1 MTQSIIT
8 VGLFLALLACLPWAI
23 KWLQKKNAAGGAAPD
38 GQSRLVSA
46 VAVGPHQKV
55 VTVEV
60 GPEGARHWLTLGV
73 TQQNVTLLHTD
84 AMPPKNVPKPSS
96 PTLTASKPNF

>member
-8 VGLFLALLACLPWAI
+8 VGLFLALLACMPLAV
-23 KWLQKKNAAGGAAPD
+23 KWLQKRNAAGGVPPD

-46 VAVGPHQKV
+46 VAVGPHQRV

-60 GPEGARHWLTLGV
+60 GPVGARHWLTLGV
-73 TQQNVTLLHTD
+73 TQQNITLLHTTTL
-84 AMPPKNVPKPSS
+84 PSNGVSKPSGIAVS
-96 PTLTASKPNF
+96 STKFPL